1 MRISDWSSDVCSSD
15 LLPERTARGQRRPVV
30 CAFPCRRL
38 HLHAQHPCRHL
49 RRAASMQGLLMTAPI
64 AAAISILF
72 WIGVLGLA
80 VGMGR
85 RVALWRAGR
94 AAPVNWLGLLAIP
107 TRYFIDLPHVVA
119 HDPYIARDR
128 KSTRLNSSH

>member
-1 MRISDWSSDVCSSD
+1 
-15 LLPERTARGQRRPVV
+15 
-30 CAFPCRRL
+30 
-38 HLHAQHPCRHL
+38 
-49 RRAASMQGLLMTAPI
+49 MQGLLMTAPI

-107 TRYFIDLPHVVA
+107 KRYFIDLHHLVA
-119 HDPYIARDR
+119 RDPYIARTHIPTAGGAIPAMVLVGIKHGSALYLPGLDAATAIAAPAILFGDR
-128 KSTRLNSSH
+128 N

>member
-1 MRISDWSSDVCSSD
+1 
-15 LLPERTARGQRRPVV
+15 
-30 CAFPCRRL
+30 
-38 HLHAQHPCRHL
+38 
-49 RRAASMQGLLMTAPI
+49 MQGLLMTAPI

-94 AAPVNWLGLLAIP
+94 AAPVNWLGLPAIP
-107 TRYFIDLPHVVA
+107 KRYFIELHHVVA
-119 HDPYIARDR
+119 RDPYLARTHLATAGGDIAALGLVGINYGLRSDTHTSAN
-128 KSTRLNSSH
+128 KT